1 MKTPSTATAM
11 WTECVL
17 SVPSQSEE
25 MTASTV
31 TKLTSM
37 FGWEEA
43 TLQKI
48 HTASM
53 RSQNERTLYLF

>member
-1 MKTPSTATAM
+1 M

-31 TKLTSM
+31 TKLISV